1 MEKHTRLKKTYA
13 NCRELAST
21 LAKALQRVRG
31 QLLQSE
37 KDGLDHEALN
47 EERSRLKTTYASCQ
61 QQASTLVRDMERVSV
76 QLLESEKVA
85 DELADI
91 IKRKGRGI

>member
-1 MEKHTRLKKTYA
+1 MEKHTRLKETYA
-13 NCRELAST
+13 NCQEQAST
-21 LAKALQRVRG
+21 LANALQRVRG
-31 QLLQSE
+31 QLLESE

-47 EERSRLKTTYASCQ
+47 EERTRLKTTYANCQ
-61 QQASTLVRDMERVSV
+61 QQVATLAKDMERVRG

-85 DELADI
+85 DKLADI